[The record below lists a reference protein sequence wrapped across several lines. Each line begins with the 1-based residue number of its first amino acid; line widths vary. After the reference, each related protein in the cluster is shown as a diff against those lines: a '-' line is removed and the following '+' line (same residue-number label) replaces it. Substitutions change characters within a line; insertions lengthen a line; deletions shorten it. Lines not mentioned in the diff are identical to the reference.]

1 MCLGIVDNH
10 FAFRGQ
16 CVALRGI
23 GVGSWLNLEHFMV
36 GLPGLDGMLRTAL
49 DAACPGTMDAFDDS
63 FFTDADAAY
72 LRSLGVNL
80 IRVPFSYRLVW
91 DEATGRPCPEGLAKL
106 RRLADICDRHGLFY
120 LPDLHTTPGGQSPDW
135 HSECETGVPLFW
147 RHRALRAQTAE
158 VWRAVAEALKDSEY
172 LAGYDLLNE
181 PVPPEGG
188 VDALNEFHR
197 MAARAIREVDESH
210 LLFVEGC
217 RFSMDFRG
225 VTLPDPGRS
234 AYTYHFY
241 PAVWEEALA
250 DPALPEDERRSGFRR
265 AHDAILSTFDG
276 DPGPLLCG
284 ETGFELQT
292 LGDEAGLGMLEAVVD
307 TIEAVGAGWCLWS
320 YKDTGMM
327 GLRSPAPGSAWRE
340 LADDVSRSW
349 NHHLDMRRG
358 DDLARRIS
366 ESWFGGV
373 LSPSERYAMQFRLRA
388 ALFMPEVEHVLKP
401 ALARM
406 SPERL
411 AQLGG
416 DFALERCPAR
426 PGYERLLRRRCG
438 AAFTET
444 L

>member
-1 MCLGIVDNH
+1 MCLGIDGNH
-10 FAFRGQ
+10 FTFRGRSID
-16 CVALRGI
+16 LRGI

-36 GLPGLDGMLRTAL
+36 GLPGLDEMLRNAL
-49 DAACPGTMDAFDDS
+49 DAAYPGTMDAFDDS

-91 DEATGRPCPEGLAKL
+91 DESTGTPRPKGLSKL

-120 LPDLHTTPGGQSPDW
+120 LPDLHTAPGGQNPDW

-147 RHRALRAQTAE
+147 QHRALRVQVADI
-158 VWRAVAEALKDSEY
+158 WRAVAGALKGSKY

-181 PVPPEGG
+181 PVPPERG

-197 MAARAIREVDESH
+197 MAAQAIREVDKAH

-217 RFSMDFRG
+217 RFSMDFKD
-225 VTLPDPGRS
+225 VVLPDPDHS

-241 PAVWEEALA
+241 PAVWEESLS
-250 DPALPEDERRSGFRR
+250 DPNLPEHERRSGFRR
-265 AHDAILSTFDG
+265 AHDAIIATFDG

-292 LGDEAGLGMLEAVVD
+292 LGDAAGLGMLEAVVD
-307 TIEAVGAGWCLWS
+307 TIEAAGAGWCLWS

-327 GLRSPAPGSAWRE
+327 GLRSPAPGSAWRA
-340 LADDVSRSW
+340 LADDVSQSW

-358 DDLARRIS
+358 EDLARQIS
-366 ESWFGGV
+366 ESWFDGA
-373 LSPSERYAMQFRLRA
+373 LSLPECYTMQFRLRA

-401 ALARM
+401 ALARL

-426 PGYERLLRRRCG
+426 SGYERLLRKRCG
-438 AAFTET
+438 AVSANI
-444 L
+444 